1 MTLLE
6 VILGVIAVALVAG
19 MVVLGRLVAQLT
31 VRVGKAS
38 DDVGLAARRIAELTP
53 AALALMEKGQSTMT
67 SLRSLANATTH
78 VVEDVRTISGQA
90 SAVTTGLRQGLE
102 SEAMG
107 RYRALFSG
115 VRAGLDVLR
124 RYRGGNGSHHD
135 PQGSASMAREEFD
148 NVE

>member
-31 VRVGKAS
+31 VRVGRAS

-53 AALALMEKGQSTMT
+53 SAQALMEKGQSTMT
-67 SLRSLANATTH
+67 SLRSLANSTTH
-78 VVEDVRTISGQA
+78 VVEDVRAISGQA
-90 SAVTTGLRQGLE
+90 SAVTTGLRRGLE

-115 VRAGLDVLR
+115 VRAGIDVLR
-124 RYRGGNGSHHD
+124 WYRGGNGTRSGSHGG
-135 PQGSASMAREEFD
+135 GSLAREEFD